1 MDYTK
6 EMADKFM
13 AAARRKAAL
22 KKKLPV
28 FKNRTHRDKKNDYN
42 RREAKKII
50 FDPSSDIDEYLG
62 LSSLIDFEDEIVF

>member
-6 EMADKFM
+6 EIQDKLM
-13 AAARRKAAL
+13 AAARRKAAI

-50 FDPSSDIDEYLG
+50 L
-62 LSSLIDFEDEIVF
+62 DF